1 MTQRHAWD
9 FELTGALA
17 AHRPTL
23 DWLPDHLAELLP
35 DEIRAPGMGLAVVLF
50 WLLSFALAQGLD
62 PLLNALTPQGLFS
75 ALAASCALVVG
86 FVVACVP
93 ETKGELPVPVS
104 RSNSRF

>member
-1 MTQRHAWD
+1 MWTVS
-9 FELTGALA
+9 
-17 AHRPTL
+17 
-23 DWLPDHLAELLP
+23 AELLP
-35 DEIRAPGMGLAVVLF
+35 DEIRAPGMGIAVVLF

>member
-1 MTQRHAWD
+1 MFKMKFWPFFLSRFPVRTTMTPSAVRWVS
-9 FELTGALA
+9 
-17 AHRPTL
+17 
-23 DWLPDHLAELLP
+23 
-35 DEIRAPGMGLAVVLF
+35 MGLAVVLF

-93 ETKGELPVPVS
+93 ETKGELPLPVS
-104 RSNSRF
+104 PIK